1 MSNDSL
7 LSKSTKGVSF
17 LIMQQFFTKMITF
30 VMNSL
35 LIRYLSPKIFGIIAF
50 LTFLHDTCI
59 FFSREAIR
67 ISILRIATS
76 DRDGKPEENEE
87 ENDKKDTLNIKNIS
101 SENLQS
107 IINFS
112 YISLLIAVPLSIFLF
127 IWQYTKLNSY
137 FKNLPHFQLSIF
149 ILWTSIIMEL
159 GAEFFYNL
167 NQYLLNYKTRS
178 KFEGFSLTFGNFVN
192 FITVYVAISN
202 KRFTN
207 DLVSEE
213 GLAILGFALG
223 KLAYSLGLLSF
234 YYHDYVKNFKPFN
247 KFSLRLT
254 KIKSH
259 ISDHSAIY
267 ESKKK
272 TYYFQQEI
280 LNHFKKVYFQMCFKH
295 LLTEGDKL
303 IINSLCS
310 IEEQGI
316 YSLLSN
322 YGSLITRILFQP
334 IEETTRLFLT
344 KLFSSNS
351 GSTNQKNFS
360 RHTLTLSFNVVSN
373 IIMFYLYLSI
383 LILIFGPINSSYM
396 LRFLI
401 GSKWSSTTILET
413 IRTYCCYLPLL
424 SLNGILEAFFQ
435 SVANGDEILRQS
447 YMMMLLSGI
456 FLSNCYLF
464 IKLFKLSLEG
474 LILANGF
481 NMVLRILYCTVFI
494 SNFYK
499 KKLTGEISDAY
510 TIKTLFH
517 VGKMKIISVV
527 SLLVWAF
534 VYFIIGS
541 FTHNLKQLLI
551 NFAFALLLLIMMC
564 YNEKNL
570 IIGLI
575 KTKEQKKTYTEKPEA

>member
-7 LSKSTKGVSF
+7 LSKSTNGVSF

-67 ISILRIATS
+67 ISILRIATT
-76 DRDGKPEENEE
+76 DRDGKPDENEE
-87 ENDKKDTLNIKNIS
+87 DSDKKDTLNIKNIS
-101 SENLQS
+101 KENLQS

-112 YISLLIAVPLSIFLF
+112 YVPMLIAVPLSIFLF

-149 ILWTSIIMEL
+149 ILWVSIIMEL

-167 NQYLLNYKTRS
+167 NQYMLNYKTRS

-192 FITVYVAISN
+192 FITVYLAISN
-202 KRFTN
+202 KTFTK

-223 KLAYSLGLLSF
+223 KLAYSMGLLSL
-234 YYHDYVKNFKPFN
+234 YYRDYVKNFKPSN

-254 KIKSH
+254 KIKTHASN
-259 ISDHSAIY
+259 HSAVY

-272 TYYFQQEI
+272 TYYFQQDI

-351 GSTNQKNFS
+351 GSTTQKNFS
-360 RHTLTLSFNVVSN
+360 KHTLTLSFNVVSN

-383 LILIFGPINSSYM
+383 LILIFGPINSSYL

-464 IKLFKLSLEG
+464 IKIFKLSLEG

-481 NMVLRILYCTVFI
+481 NMLLRILYCTVFI

-499 KKLTGEISDAY
+499 KKLSGETSDAY

-527 SLLVWAF
+527 SIMVWAF

-541 FTHNLKQLLI
+541 FTHNLKQLMI
-551 NFAFALLLLIMMC
+551 NLAFALLLVIIMC
-564 YNEKNL
+564 YNEKTL
-570 IIGLI
+570 IIGLS
-575 KTKEQKKTYTEKPEA
+575 KQKKQPFVEKSEA

>member
-1 MSNDSL
+1 
-7 LSKSTKGVSF
+7 
-17 LIMQQFFTKMITF
+17 
-30 VMNSL
+30 MNSL
-35 LIRYLSPKIFGIIAF
+35 LIRYLSPKIFGIMAF

-67 ISILRIATS
+67 ISILRISTNNS
-76 DRDGKPEENEE
+76 DENSDDNSEESE
-87 ENDKKDTLNIKNIS
+87 KKDVLNIKNINKD
-101 SENLQS
+101 NLQS

-112 YISLLIAVPLSIFLF
+112 FIPLIIAVPLSTVLF

-149 ILWTSIIMEL
+149 ILWISILLEL

-167 NQYLLNYKTRS
+167 NQYMLNYKTRS
-178 KFEGFSLTFGNFVN
+178 KFEGLSLTFGNFIN
-192 FITVYVAISN
+192 FITIYLTISDN
-202 KRFTN
+202 KVTR
-207 DLVSEE
+207 DLISEE
-213 GLAILGFALG
+213 GLAILGFSLG
-223 KLAYSLGLLSF
+223 KLAYSLGLLSL
-234 YYHDYVKNFKPFN
+234 YYFDYAKNFKSLN
-247 KFSLRLT
+247 KFKLRLVL
-254 KIKSH
+254 IKPV
-259 ISDHSAIY
+259 ITDHSSVY
-267 ESKKK
+267 GSKK
-272 TYYFQQEI
+272 TAYYFQQDI

-344 KLFSSNS
+344 KLFNSNS
-351 GSTNQKNFS
+351 SSTTQKVFS
-360 RHTLTLSFNVVSN
+360 KHTLTLSFSVVSN
-373 IIMFYLYLSI
+373 IIIFYLYLSI
-383 LILIFGPINSSYM
+383 FILIFGPINSSYL

-447 YMMMLLSGI
+447 YMMMVLSGV
-456 FLSNCYLF
+456 FMLNCYVF
-464 IKLFKLSLEG
+464 IKMLKLSLEG
-474 LILANGF
+474 LILANGI
-481 NMVLRILYCTVFI
+481 NMLLRILYCTVFI

-499 KKLTGEISDAY
+499 KKLPSEILNDY
-510 TIKTLFH
+510 NIKTLFNIH
-517 VGKMKIISVV
+517 KMRIISIL
-527 SLLVWAF
+527 SLFVWAF
-534 VYFIIGS
+534 IYFFIGS
-541 FTHNLKQLLI
+541 FTHNFKQLLI
-551 NFAFALLLLIMMC
+551 NVLISLLLLLMMC
-564 YNEKNL
+564 YNEKDL
-570 IIGLI
+570 ILNFI
-575 KTKEQKKTYTEKPEA
+575 KSKKQKFKVIEKSED